1 MARNNRNYK
10 DFSVLKL
17 LNNFAAFIG
26 YILIFRSLYNGTLS
40 EDLIAI
46 LNAAKGIFVMIIYK
60 LFDYV

>member
-10 DFSVLKL
+10 EFSVLKL
-17 LNNFAAFIG
+17 SNNFAAFIG
-26 YILIFRSLYNGTLS
+26 YILIFRSLNNGTFS